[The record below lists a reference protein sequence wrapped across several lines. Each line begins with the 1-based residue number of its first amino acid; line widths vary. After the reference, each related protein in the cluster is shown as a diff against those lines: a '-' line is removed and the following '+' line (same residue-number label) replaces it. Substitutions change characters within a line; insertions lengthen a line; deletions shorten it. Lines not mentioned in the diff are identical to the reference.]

1 MSGIRSFTLIYHER
15 IPLIDFRKSDADFY
29 FQ

>member
-1 MSGIRSFTLIYHER
+1 MSGIRSFTLTQHER
-15 IPLIDFRKSDADFY
+15 IPLIDFIKSDADFY